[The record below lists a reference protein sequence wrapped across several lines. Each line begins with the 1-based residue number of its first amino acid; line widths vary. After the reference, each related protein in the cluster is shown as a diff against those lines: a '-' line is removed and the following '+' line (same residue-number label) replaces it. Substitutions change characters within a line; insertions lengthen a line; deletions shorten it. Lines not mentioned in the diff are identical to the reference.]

1 LSILTKALIVL
12 LAVASLFLCGIVVTY
27 VATTNNYKKAYD
39 ELSSEIK
46 VLKKK
51 VAGIKE
57 QLNDKIRAMENL
69 SDRLNGSVELLKS
82 EKQRLE
88 QELKSVKSDRIALEG
103 RINNLAAAALKFEET
118 VGGMENSLKQT
129 RAQLDLSRAE
139 EIKLNKDVGELT
151 AALTEKL
158 AQLEAMGIEQKR
170 LLEEKDK
177 LEKQLAGNL
186 EPGTGPDEITLVTQT
201 KDPARR
207 TEQRVVSEESS
218 LQGLVTAIDGPLATI
233 SIGAADGVVSC
244 MIFHV
249 IRDDASDPF
258 ICDIRI
264 SDVDDEVAAGTLQV
278 IQSQPR
284 VGDRVSTTW

>member
-1 LSILTKALIVL
+1 MSILTKTLIVL

-27 VATTNNYKKAYD
+27 VATTNNYKSAYD
-39 ELSSEIK
+39 DLSSEIK

-69 SDRLNGSVELLKS
+69 GDRLNASVNSLKS

-88 QELKSVKSDRIALEG
+88 QDLKTTKSDRIALEE

-118 VGGMENSLKQT
+118 VGGMEDSLKQT
-129 RAQLDLSRAE
+129 RAQLDQSRAE

-151 AALTEKL
+151 AALTEKMAL
-158 AQLEAMGIEQKR
+158 LESMGIERKR

-186 EPGTGPDEITLVTQT
+186 EPGTGPDEITLITPP
-201 KDPARR
+201 KDSARR
-207 TEQRVVSEESS
+207 ATQRVVSEESS

-233 SIGAADGVVSC
+233 SIGAADGVMPG

-249 IRDDASDPF
+249 IRDDADDPF

-264 SDVDDEVAAGTLQV
+264 SDIDDEVSAGTLQV
-278 IQSQPR
+278 IQSRPR